1 MEAIRVGGEGRPA
14 GGDLMQRL
22 GHIAGGVRFEGGDWL
37 TLVSGCPVEEIYRSF
52 SFCLFCI

>member
-1 MEAIRVGGEGRPA
+1 MSEEDA
-14 GGDLMQRL
+14 DLPEVIPDPVQCL